1 MGSNR
6 RAPAQVYRFRAANG
20 GSNVQWPNKVEARK
34 SRLVCKGTLQ
44 RDDLPLDTAQP
55 RGNALIAALDG

>member
-1 MGSNR
+1 MVATYKS
-6 RAPAQVYRFRAANG
+6 
-20 GSNVQWPNKVEARK
+20 NKVEARK

-44 RDDLPLDTAQP
+44 RDDLLLDTAQP